1 MLRINA
7 LRQQRIEAAAA
18 FRALLDQHLGAAAS
32 GGENGEPRTF
42 TEAERL
48 AQAAAEARV
57 TSLDTLIQAEE
68 RRLEMETAAA
78 VPVASSSAPRVSAGP
93 PNAGRA
99 PWHSEADGEHARW
112 VGLGRFGMAIQL
124 AAAGHGMDP
133 RLIQAAATGMGEATG
148 EGGGFAVPIE
158 YAPGIERIM
167 FETGAILSRVD
178 ARVVTGNAISYT
190 ILLEMS
196 RVDGS
201 RQGGVLGYWLDEGDE
216 KTPTQ
221 PKLGRMELR
230 LRKVACLSYMTDELL
245 EDAAAL
251 GQELERMLAQE
262 LIWQVENKVWRG
274 TGTGTPLGFTVAP
287 CFVVVSKES
296 GQTGASI
303 KIENLAKM
311 WARLPPRSQP
321 TSAWYCNVDCT
332 PQLNLLAIV
341 AGSGALEPRFIGYAS
356 DGVMTIFGRPVIA
369 VEYAE
374 TCGTVGDIVLADMQQ
389 YRLIR
394 KASGVQ
400 QASSIHVKFTSDQ
413 TAFRAVYR
421 VDGQPVPR
429 SAITP
434 YKGSATLSPFIGLET
449 R

>member
-7 LRQQRIEAAAA
+7 LRQERLESAQALRT
-18 FRALLDQHLGAAAS
+18 LLDQHLAAARN
-32 GGENGEPRTF
+32 GGDNGAPRGF
-42 TEAERL
+42 NEAERL
-48 AQAAAEARV
+48 AQAQAETRV
-57 TSLDTLIQAEE
+57 TNLDTLIQAEE
-68 RRLEMETAAA
+68 RRLELETAAA
-78 VPVASSSAPRVSAGP
+78 IPVTSLQRVTVEA
-93 PNAGRA
+93 PNAVRA
-99 PWHSEADGEHARW
+99 PWHTDADGPSGAHI
-112 VGLGRFGMAIQL
+112 GLGRWGIAIMQ
-124 AAAGHGMDP
+124 AAAGRGMDP
-133 RLIQAAATGMGEATG
+133 RLIQATATGMGEATG
-148 EGGGFAVPIE
+148 EGGGFAVPVE
-158 YAPGIERIM
+158 YAPGIEKTM

-178 ARVVTGNAISYT
+178 ARVVSGNSIVYT
-190 ILLEMS
+190 TLLETS

-201 RQGGVLGYWLDEGDE
+201 RQGGVLGYWLDEGEE
-216 KTPTQ
+216 KTPSA
-221 PKLGRMELR
+221 PKLARIELR
-230 LRKVACLSYMTDELL
+230 LRKVACLGYMTDELL

-251 GQELERMLAQE
+251 GQELARMFADE
-262 LIWQVENKVWRG
+262 LVWQVENKIWRG
-274 TGTGTPLGFTVAP
+274 TGSGTPLGFTVAP
-287 CFVVVSKES
+287 CFVTVAAES
-296 GQTGASI
+296 GQTGPTI

-332 PQLNLLAIV
+332 PQLNLLAIT
-341 AGSGALEPRFIGYAS
+341 AGSGALEPRFIGYAPS
-356 DGVMTIFGRPVIA
+356 GVMTIFGRPVIA

-394 KASGVQ
+394 KASGIQ

-429 SAITP
+429 AAITP
-434 YKGSATLSPFIGLET
+434 FKGSATLSPFIGLAS

>member
-7 LRQQRIEAAAA
+7 LRQERLDAAAA
-18 FRALLDQHLGAAAS
+18 FRALLDQHLTAART
-32 GGENGEPRTF
+32 GGEGGEPRGF
-42 TEAERL
+42 TEPERQS
-48 AQAAAEARV
+48 QAAADTRV
-57 TSLDTLIQAEE
+57 ANLDALILAEE
-68 RRLEMETAAA
+68 RRLELETAAM
-78 VPVASSSAPRVSAGP
+78 VPVRRASADA
-93 PNAGRA
+93 PNAARA
-99 PWHSEADGEHARW
+99 PWHTEADGDAGRYIGIGRW
-112 VGLGRFGMAIQL
+112 GMAL
-124 AAAGHGMDP
+124 AQAVAGRGMDP

-148 EGGGFAVPIE
+148 EGGGFAVPVE
-158 YAPGIERIM
+158 YAPGIERTM

-178 ARVVTGNAISYT
+178 ARVVSGNAITYT
-190 ILLEMS
+190 TLLETS

-201 RQGGVLGYWLDEGDE
+201 RQGGVLGYWLDEGDT
-216 KTPTQ
+216 KPPSQ
-221 PKLGRMELR
+221 PKLARMELK
-230 LRKVACLSYMTDELL
+230 LRKVAALSYMTDELL

-251 GQELERMLAQE
+251 GQELERMMATE
-262 LIWQVENKVWRG
+262 LIWQVENKIWRG
-274 TGTGTPLGFTVAP
+274 TGSGTPLGFTIAP
-287 CFVVVSKES
+287 CFVVVAKES

-303 KIENLAKM
+303 KIENLSKM

-341 AGSGALEPRFIGYAS
+341 AGSGALEPRFIGYAPN
-356 DGVMTIFGRPVIA
+356 GVMTIFGRPVIP

-400 QASSIHVKFTSDQ
+400 QASSIHVQFTSDQ
-413 TAFRAVYR
+413 TTFRAVYR

-429 SAITP
+429 AAITP
-434 YKGSATLSPFIGLET
+434 YKGAATLSPFIGLET